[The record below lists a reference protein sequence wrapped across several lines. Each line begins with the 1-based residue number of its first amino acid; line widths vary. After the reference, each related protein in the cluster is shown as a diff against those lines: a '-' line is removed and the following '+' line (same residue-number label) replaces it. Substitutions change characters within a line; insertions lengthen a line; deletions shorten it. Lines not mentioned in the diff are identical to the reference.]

1 MNLNDWQAKI
11 RHNYMP
17 SIMFKV
23 CNITSEFGDYHEGE
37 H

>member
-1 MNLNDWQAKI
+1 MIGKAKI
-11 RHNYMP
+11 GQNYIP
-17 SIMFKV
+17 SKMFKV

>member
-1 MNLNDWQAKI
+1 MNLDGWQANE

-17 SIMFKV
+17 SIIF
-23 CNITSEFGDYHEGE
+23 NLTSEFGDYHEGE